1 MAQDQK
7 SKLRTTGVSVLATT
21 AICFSIGCGAEI
33 RPDGNKRVVFNEQD
47 GSQRVIEITP
57 SSELRTIAID
67 NLMRMTE
74 DPSPEVRANAIEA
87 LSSVSSK
94 VEPIVALALTDPN
107 EGVRTVA
114 IMVAGKSKLSSL
126 APSIRELTQDQS
138 PFVRSAA
145 LYALGSFGD
154 QVDLTELSM
163 LLFEHH
169 NPRVRSQV
177 AFILGELGDTSAVP
191 MLQQATFEPITN
203 ASTIETKIYRLQLA
217 EALIKL
223 GAGQNIDTI
232 RAALYPSRPEELEAT
247 ALAVQIIGQVH
258 DETSIDQLIYLSD
271 EDADIPMPAEVRL
284 GVAISLA
291 QMGHREGAFIAD
303 EYFDS
308 ENSTVRALSAIV
320 YGKTQAAGNLGKL
333 EILMVNDSSPLT
345 RVAAAGAIV
354 DYTQNA
360 RALSD
365 AK

>member
-1 MAQDQK
+1 MTHDQRLTFGK
-7 SKLRTTGVSVLATT
+7 AGISLLTSASICLSV
-21 AICFSIGCGAEI
+21 GCGAEI

-57 SSELRTIAID
+57 DSELRRIAID

-87 LSSVSSK
+87 LSTVSTK
-94 VEPIVALALTDPN
+94 VEPIVALALTDQN
-107 EGVRTVA
+107 VGVKTVA
-114 IMVAGKSKLSSL
+114 IMVAGKAKLSSL
-126 APSIRELTQDQS
+126 SPSIRELTQDSS

-145 LYALGSFGD
+145 LYALGSFGE
-154 QVDLTELSM
+154 QVDLTELSS
-163 LLFEHH
+163 LLFEHT
-169 NPRVRSQV
+169 NPRVRSHV
-177 AFILGELGDTSAVP
+177 AYILGELGDTSAVP

-203 ASTIETKIYRLQLA
+203 ASNIETKIYRLQLA

-223 GAGQNIDTI
+223 GAGQNIDTV
-232 RAALYPSRPEELEAT
+232 RAALYPSRPEELETT

-258 DETSIDQLIYLSD
+258 DESSIDQLIYLSD
-271 EDADIPMPAEVRL
+271 ENADIPMPAEVRL

-308 ENSTVRALSAIV
+308 EISTVRALSAVV
-320 YGKTQAAGNLGKL
+320 YGKTKAAGNLGKL
-333 EILMVNDSSPLT
+333 EILMVNDASPLT